1 MKNHELNHYG
11 FVEGMD
17 FEGLM
22 PSAAEKIGTIGASDV
37 VVKMHGFD
45 AKGMDALEVIDIEKV
60 FVTEETTE
68 TENVV
73 EE

>member
-1 MKNHELNHYG
+1 
-11 FVEGMD
+11 
-17 FEGLM
+17 
-22 PSAAEKIGTIGASDV
+22 
-37 VVKMHGFD
+37 MHGFD